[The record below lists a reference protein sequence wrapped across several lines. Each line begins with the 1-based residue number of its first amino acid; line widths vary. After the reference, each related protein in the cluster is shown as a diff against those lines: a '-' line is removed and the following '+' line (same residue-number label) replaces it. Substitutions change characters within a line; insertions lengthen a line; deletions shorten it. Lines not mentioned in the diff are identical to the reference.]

1 MPLPKLVVPEYE
13 CELPSTGE
21 TVKYRP
27 FLVKEEKIILM
38 AMESNSEKDMMN
50 AVKSIIRNC
59 TSIKRKIDALP
70 TFDIEFLFLRIRAK
84 SAGEEADVIITA
96 PDDGE
101 TEIKIKVPLEEVAC
115 EKPEGHNPKIMLDD
129 DTGVVMTY
137 PSLDTFVKENIS
149 GAATESDSV
158 DQVFSIAAGCISQ
171 IFQGEEVWEAK
182 DCTKKE
188 LTEFLESLTN
198 DQFIKLQSF
207 FETMPKLQWKTEV
220 TNPETKVKSE
230 VVLEGLSSF
239 FG

>member
-1 MPLPKLVVPEYE
+1 MLL
-13 CELPSTGE
+13 ELSH
-21 TVKYRP
+21 
-27 FLVKEEKIILM
+27 
-38 AMESNSEKDMMN
+38 
-50 AVKSIIRNC
+50 
-59 TSIKRKIDALP
+59 
-70 TFDIEFLFLRIRAK
+70 RAIT
-84 SAGEEADVIITA
+84 EDEADVIITA

-115 EKPEGHNPKIMLDD
+115 EKPEGHDPKIMLDD
-129 DTGVVMTY
+129 TTGVVMTY